1 MVEVGSDL
9 SSELKNNLLQNLKSR
24 FGRVEFLEIL
34 SIATILDPRFK
45 TLHCND
51 AIACSKAI
59 NTIKNKIV
67 DLRIACNESSSNTGN
82 SSNDEDTDNL
92 WSIHKELVNKKTLNE
107 TSIRNNMPT
116 DLRHYLNQPTL
127 PLGENVLKFWDT
139 HGPIYPYLILLKLLT
154 PIYQW

>member
-1 MVEVGSDL
+1 MMFD
-9 SSELKNNLLQNLKSR
+9 
-24 FGRVEFLEIL
+24 
-34 SIATILDPRFK
+34 
-45 TLHCND
+45 
-51 AIACSKAI
+51 CSKAI

-67 DLRIACNESSSNTGN
+67 DLRIDCNESSSNTGN

-107 TSIRNNMPT
+107 TSMKNNMLT

-127 PLGENVLKFWDT
+127 PLGENVLKCWDT
-139 HGPIYPYLILLKLLT
+139 HGPIYPYLKKLLT